1 MLTYE
6 DCCDFYELS
15 RGGVGAVAEHE
26 HLPRI
31 QALGRAVYLVR
42 SEGGER
48 MIRRMIIDDI
58 RYARA
63 TQNFQHEEELKQVLL
78 YFIQTHPNHACKAK
92 GSQTELDGLEIE
104 EA

>member
-15 RGGVGAVAEHE
+15 QGEIDAVAEHE

-31 QALGRAVYLVR
+31 QALAKALYLVK

-48 MIRRMIIDDI
+48 MIRRIIIDDI
-58 RYARA
+58 HQARA
-63 TQNFQHEEELKQVLL
+63 NMDLKHEDELKQVLL
-78 YFIQTHPNHACKAK
+78 YFIQTHPCHACK
-92 GSQTELDGLEIE
+92 
-104 EA
+104 